1 MATTRWDKRFRGTT
15 RGRIVGMLRRASR
28 TVDELAQALD
38 LTDNAVRAQIAT
50 LERDGI
56 VEQRGVRRSAS
67 KPAFAYD
74 LTPEAEQLFPK
85 AYGPVLA
92 QLLTVL
98 AERTPPEEFTQ
109 LLRTIGH
116 RLAADHVAADA
127 ALVPRLERAVGVLN
141 DLGGLAESDL
151 SGDVVA
157 IRGYSCP
164 LAAIVGTHPTVC
176 HLAETLVSDIVG
188 MPMHEQCERDAR
200 PRCRF
205 VGAAPH
211 DA

>member
-1 MATTRWDKRFRGTT
+1 MHATRGDRRFLDST
-15 RGRIVGMLRRASR
+15 RGRIVALLRRANR
-28 TVDELAQALD
+28 TVDELAAALH
-38 LTDNAVRAQIAT
+38 LTDNAVRAHIAT
-50 LERDGI
+50 LERDGL
-56 VEQRGVRRSAS
+56 VEQRGVRRGTS

-98 AERTPPEEFTQ
+98 AERMPPAEFEG

-116 RLAADHVAADA
+116 RLAADHAGSRAS
-127 ALVPRLERAVGVLN
+127 LLPRLERAAGVLN
-141 DLGGLAESDL
+141 GLGGLAESDM
-151 SGDVVA
+151 SGDVVT

-164 LAAIVGTHPTVC
+164 LAAIVGDHPEVC

-188 MPMHEQCERDAR
+188 VQMHEQCEHDAR

-205 VGAAPH
+205 VGLASNGN
-211 DA
+211 